1 MKSPHSESGFDELMR
16 LSRQT
21 AHEAKEMDQKEQ
33 QRTAKRQVVQGVLK
47 GLREINVSVAV
58 GQLKSVATPEIIKA
72 VSSLAQKQGTDDLRK
87 LISGLANDLEKRVGK
102 VSASNP
108 ELLPLERSIKTLVIL
123 IELFFSIR

>member
-1 MKSPHSESGFDELMR
+1 MKSPHSESGLDELMR

-21 AHEAKEMDQKEQ
+21 ANEAKEMAQKEQ

-58 GQLKSVATPEIIKA
+58 GQLKSIATPEIIKA
-72 VSSLAQKQGTDDLRK
+72 VSSLAQKQGTDDLSK
-87 LISGLANDLEKRVGK
+87 LISGLASDLEKRIGK

-108 ELLPLERSIKTLVIL
+108 ELLSLERSIKTLVIL